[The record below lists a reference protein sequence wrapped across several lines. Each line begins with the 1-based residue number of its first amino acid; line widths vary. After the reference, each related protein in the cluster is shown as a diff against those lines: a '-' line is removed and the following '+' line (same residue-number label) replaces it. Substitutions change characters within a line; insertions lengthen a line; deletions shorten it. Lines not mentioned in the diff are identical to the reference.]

1 MTAFKVSACPL
12 QTIIPAFA
20 FSPLGL
26 FRPLF
31 FISLLGGIFL
41 DLFFLR
47 TVLRNL
53 QGMVTRLAS
62 GHTPSHSPLVKY
74 LTRAF
79 DWLDATKII
88 TRPTITCSTVV
99 FSLHARTLLLAK
111 SPCCCLKI
119 KDGFR
124 PPKIRLKT
132 VRIRDG
138 IGMREG
144 SHRPLHQITGVFF
157 SLGFSTIWEP
167 VTG

>member
-41 DLFFLR
+41 DFILLR
-47 TVLRNL
+47 TVLRKL

-74 LTRAF
+74 LTTAF
-79 DWLDATKII
+79 D
-88 TRPTITCSTVV
+88 
-99 FSLHARTLLLAK
+99 
-111 SPCCCLKI
+111 
-119 KDGFR
+119 
-124 PPKIRLKT
+124 
-132 VRIRDG
+132 
-138 IGMREG
+138 
-144 SHRPLHQITGVFF
+144 
-157 SLGFSTIWEP
+157 
-167 VTG
+167 